1 MKPPSYTRSNDGQGR
16 KGPLRKANEKE
27 RGKCPMDK
35 VQGGDGGAVSEMTI
49 ICRD

>member
-1 MKPPSYTRSNDGQGR
+1 MKPPSYTRSKDGQER

-27 RGKCPMDK
+27 RGKRPMDRA
-35 VQGGDGGAVSEMTI
+35 QGGDGGAVSEVTI